1 MSLNALKSHVIAME
15 KDEKNSSSYRAAA
28 SFSMLEH
35 IDLMV
40 HRYLKEPQTEKGAI
54 LLDVFGMLQGLF
66 VAIDALYDLAIGLTQ
81 FKYHVNVNSNP
92 VLHELKYIRN
102 DIVGHPTNRTYPSG
116 GTGFSM
122 LSAGHLSKEKFSY
135 HTYIFEKN
143 KLEIK
148 TKEVL
153 LKPLLDQY
161 LIEKDR
167 ILKDI
172 LGYLTHAEVK
182 TTIPDKIAILFETLN
197 LESLHEVK
205 EKFIEEYHM
214 EKDSN
219 HRFLWRASLVETCIN
234 WHEGDV
240 ELNQMVEYFA
250 KIQVE
255 KLYRIALDLENRKGM
270 DLYTPLPSILLS
282 FYKFI
287 RKNERYAVELLK
299 NIHDFKHPLRDSD
312 LMALFSL
319 NPPKDAYK
327 LLTFLKE
334 QTDENKAYL
343 IGSALKAYRPKK

>member
-1 MSLNALKSHVIAME
+1 MSLDALKSHVIAME
-15 KDEKNSSSYRAAA
+15 KNGKNSSSYRAAA

-122 LSAGHLSKEKFSY
+122 LSPGHLSKEKFSY
-135 HTYIFEKN
+135 HTYVFEKN
-143 KLEIK
+143 QLEIK
-148 TKEVL
+148 TKDVL

-161 LIEKDR
+161 LVEKDR

-172 LGYLTHAEVK
+172 LNYLTHTEVK
-182 TTIPDKIAILFETLN
+182 TSIPEQIADLYQTLN
-197 LESLHEVK
+197 LESLHEVTKQFMK
-205 EKFIEEYHM
+205 EYNIEKE
-214 EKDSN
+214 SN
-219 HRFLWRASLVETCIN
+219 HRFIWRASLVETCIL

-250 KIQVE
+250 KVQVE
-255 KLYRIALDLENRKGM
+255 KIYSIALDLENRKGM
-270 DLYTPLPSILLS
+270 DLYTPLPNILLS

-319 NPPKDAYK
+319 NPSKDAYK
-327 LLTFLKE
+327 LLSFLKE

-343 IGSALKAYRPKK
+343 IGSTLKAYRPKK

>member
-1 MSLNALKSHVIAME
+1 MSLDALKKHVLAME
-15 KDEKNSSSYRAAA
+15 QDGKNSASYRAAA

-35 IDLMV
+35 IDLMID
-40 HRYLKEPQTEKGAI
+40 RYLREPQSEKGAI

-81 FKYHVNVNSNP
+81 FKYHINVNSNP

-135 HTYIFEKN
+135 HTYVFEKN
-143 KLEIK
+143 KLDIQ
-148 TKEVL
+148 TKDVFV
-153 LKPLLDQY
+153 KPLLDQY
-161 LIEKDR
+161 IVEKNR

-172 LGYLTHAEVK
+172 LNYLTHTEAK
-182 TTIPDKIAILFETLN
+182 TNIPENIAILYETLN
-197 LESLHEVK
+197 LESLNKIKDDFIK
-205 EKFIEEYHM
+205 EYQIDQ
-214 EKDSN
+214 DSS
-219 HRFLWRASLVETCIN
+219 HRFLWRTSLVEACIF

-250 KIQVE
+250 KVQVE
-255 KLYRIALDLENRKGM
+255 KMYEIALDLENRKGM
-270 DLYTPLPSILLS
+270 DLYTPLPRILLS

-287 RKNERYAVELLK
+287 RKNERYAVELLR

-327 LLTFLKE
+327 LLTFLKD
-334 QTDENKAYL
+334 QTDEKKAYM